1 MQSLTVKCE
10 NFVNPHLCVHFL
22 LDGLMNTEIFYTT
35 TDDGTLLAIVDVT
48 NPAFTATATDA
59 ELAEQQEKFILTSKQ
74 RQQMSAEITQ
84 ALQSSVLGRGLI
96 AASGTF
102 LSGINT
108 YMFKLGP
115 DNLGANAN
123 PIDKQIAASFPAFTM
138 RLRLQDM
145 ARMLADALAPLASAN
160 PLRPICFINI
170 AGGPA
175 ADTWNTL
182 IHLQQDHPGLLA
194 NRKISIAV
202 LDLDTHGPSFGR
214 RALDTLRASGA
225 PLHGI
230 DIQHQHLTYEWTQ
243 TDRLPDIL
251 ASLHTADSLCAI
263 SSEGGL
269 FEYGSDEQIIANLK
283 QLHANTPHDSFVVGT
298 VTRDAETI
306 RAAHVGIQ
314 IVTRPRTLKE
324 FHELATHSGW
334 AIQHVIER
342 PMSFNLRL
350 VKAPHR

>member
-1 MQSLTVKCE
+1 M
-10 NFVNPHLCVHFL
+10 NP
-22 LDGLMNTEIFYTT
+22 EIFYTT
-35 TDDGTLLAIVDVT
+35 TDDGSLLAIIDVT
-48 NPAFTATATDA
+48 NPAFTATASDA
-59 ELAEQQEKFILTSKQ
+59 ELAELEQKFILASKQ
-74 RQQMSAEITQ
+74 REQMSAEVIQ
-84 ALQSSVLGRGLI
+84 VLQNSVLGRGLI

-102 LSGINT
+102 LSGLNT

-115 DNLGANAN
+115 DNLGTNAN

-145 ARMLADALAPLASAN
+145 ARMLADALAPLATAN

-182 IHLQQDHPGLLA
+182 IHLQQDRPGLLA

-214 RALDTLRASGA
+214 RALDTLLAPDA
-225 PLHGI
+225 PLNGL

-243 TDRLPDIL
+243 TDRLPEIL
-251 ASLHTADSLCAI
+251 TNLHAADSLCAI

-283 QLHANTPHDSFVVGT
+283 QLHANTPPDTFVAGT
-298 VTRDAETI
+298 VTRDAETM
-306 RAAHVGIQ
+306 RAAHTNIQ

-324 FHELATHSGW
+324 FHNLAIQSGW
-334 AIQHVIER
+334 TIQHVIER

-350 VKAPHR
+350 VKTPHR